1 MYQCINR
8 CENWRTL
15 NSTQIW
21 PPDGQ
26 NQTNTI
32 TDHSLAAQT
41 EVNWIC
47 VPTLQVVWTIGCAE
61 WQSQSWQL
69 VHNEQHSQHS
79 RNVKVVSL
87 YPILSYPIPTHPIT
101 GVKWNIACLQSNWV
115 KMGPSPDQCH
125 WIRNYFAARIYRTTQ
140 WRRKIQFRACLWSFI
155 CFR

>member
-1 MYQCINR
+1 MYQSM
-8 CENWRTL
+8 WKL
-15 NSTQIW
+15 KNSKVHTDLATRW
-21 PPDGQ
+21 TES
-26 NQTNTI
+26 NKH
-32 TDHSLAAQT
+32 DHSLAAQT

-69 VHNEQHSQHS
+69 AHNEQHSQHS

-125 WIRNYFAARIYRTTQ
+125 WIRHYLADRIYRTTQ
-140 WRRKIQFRACLWSFI
+140 WRRKKTSEHVYEVVFLSV
-155 CFR
+155 